1 MTRYAGQ
8 MGMVTLLGILLAL
21 MSGKVGMTFAAQQVD
36 AKSNSPASQL
46 RTSSKAQAT
55 ATIKRVF
62 IKPANCKYCNNPD
75 HGDVIVVWSNGK
87 QQKITKSGMC
97 TDVKLAP
104 DKRTIGWL
112 KTFHFEVDD
121 VIHDERRIILQS
133 DAIFIYRDGRIIR
146 RFGVGLNCHWQFRD
160 RGKKVAVASQGVLRE
175 GPWIYRLYDVN
186 SGKLLAEYEEEEEK
200 RGKPP
205 SWVGDLLM
213 R

>member
-21 MSGKVGMTFAAQQVD
+21 MSGKVGMTFATQQVD
-36 AKSNSPASQL
+36 AKSKSSASQP

-55 ATIKRVF
+55 TTIKRVF
-62 IKPANCKYCNNPD
+62 VKPVNCKYCNNPE

-112 KTFHFEVDD
+112 EIMHLEEFGEDLNLEGV
-121 VIHDERRIILQS
+121 QS
-133 DAIFIYRDGRIIR
+133 YALFIYRDGRILR
-146 RFGVGLNCHWQFRD
+146 RFGVGFNCHWRFRN
-160 RGKKVAVASQGVLRE
+160 RGKKVAVAFQGVLRE
-175 GPWIYRLYDVN
+175 GPWVYRLYDVN